1 MNTKAKRKSIIL
13 AVAHIALCTLCLV
26 FASFG
31 VGTLTAHA
39 EEGDT
44 KVYNLNLTMT
54 GYEWGKNIADVT
66 ITGEEDKITID
77 SIQFR
82 LGSGDVVTSGTFKA
96 RQYTVAIFIT
106 PKSGYDISECTN
118 STVKINSE
126 SVYLFN
132 TSGCNAETG
141 QRKIY
146 AWLDELTIPDGADV
160 PEIKSL
166 SLEGITA
173 PADGNTI
180 STSATVTATAL
191 IENPDGSTETKTDAL
206 TFNGGDWTTI
216 NLFSP
221 SETSSET
228 EFHSG
233 NTYLFRIRYS
243 LNDDYIGLSADN
255 ITVNGAPEGT
265 TVRLDSDGTILVL
278 FPTLGSDELRL
289 AEPEMEQ
296 IPAGY
301 LGTWLFYEA
310 RFAGGKYPYTVEVDH
325 SDSWINS
332 YENNAWSGYPT
343 GITCKGYRPT
353 TTQPKGSITLKV
365 TDANGTVKTF
375 TVSVGAVTEDP
386 NAIKEIRLN
395 YTIPAVGASCP
406 TEEEIKN
413 AITLLDDLEWDT
425 SYTPV
430 ARWVISGTGTTPTA
444 FEKYGTYE
452 LQLRLKIKDE
462 SVKTFAGGSLLEGI
476 IVSGDKEYKASFAN
490 WKEKSVTFFI
500 TIDAYGNN
508 IKIVTDKIEC
518 KVGVPFTGKIVL
530 SGVESGDE
538 IVIDKNYGFATN
550 LTFGTDGSITGT
562 PTSAGTYSVEI
573 RVWWKT
579 VGGTLLAIK
588 NVQVVIEDRT
598 AIDVP
603 VGKTLKYN
611 GSEQTGVESGTGYTL
626 SGTVNAT
633 DVGLYSVTVT
643 LEPGYKWPNGSLY
656 NQTVNWE
663 IVKGD
668 RVAPTGITAEN
679 ASNGA
684 SDGKIKGVTMEME
697 YRASDI
703 SSYTA
708 CTGTEITGLKKGT
721 YYVRFKENANY
732 NASSDFAVT
741 VGEDGVVTH
750 NVAVT
755 DGTGSGVYAV
765 GDSVTVKANEPAKGK
780 TFDKWTATGI
790 TLTDEQTKSTEI
802 TFTMPDANVTLTAT
816 YKDIIYT
823 VTVTDG
829 TADKTSV
836 TYGESVTVEASAPA
850 KGKTF
855 DKWTAT
861 GVTLANPTSS
871 TVTFNMPDCDVVLTA
886 TYKDIIY
893 TVTVTD
899 GTADKTSV
907 TYGESVTVEASAP
920 AKGKTFDKWTAT
932 GITLTDEQTKSTEIT
947 FTMPDCD
954 VVLTATYKELS
965 KYHVTVFGGTGAGD
979 YYESDSVTVK
989 ADTAGK
995 TFVNWTATGITLSDE
1010 DAKRAEITFIMP
1022 DGDVTLTANFKKDS
1036 VSVTVSGGTGAGDYN
1051 VGDSVTVTANVP
1063 EEGKEFDGWYVNGVK
1078 VSSDASYTFIAAESI
1093 ALEARYKNAGAGD
1106 DQPGGEQ
1113 PEVEQPEKTGLSGG
1127 AIAGI
1132 IVGSVAVAGLGGL
1145 SIFWFVIKKKKFAD
1159 LIALFKK

>member
-1 MNTKAKRKSIIL
+1 MNPKTKRRSIIL
-13 AVAHIALCTLCLV
+13 AVALIALCTLCLV

-39 EEGDT
+39 EEGDQ
-44 KVYNLNLTMT
+44 KVYELNLTMT

-82 LGSGDVVTSGTFKA
+82 PRNEEVVTSGTFKA
-96 RQYTVAIFIT
+96 MQYTVGIFIT
-106 PKSGYDISECTN
+106 PKSGYDISECTK

-132 TSGCNAETG
+132 TSGCNTETG
-141 QRKIY
+141 QRQIFD
-146 AWLDELTIPDGADV
+146 WLDELTIPAGAEV

-173 PADGNTI
+173 PSVGNTI
-180 STSATVTATAL
+180 PESTTVTATAS
-191 IENPDGSTETKTDAL
+191 IENPGGSTETKTDAL
-206 TFNGGDWTTI
+206 TFSGGDWKVI
-216 NLFSP
+216 NLNSL

-233 NTYLFRIRYS
+233 NTYLFRTRYS

-265 TVRLDSDGTILVL
+265 TVRLDSDGTIFVL

-325 SDSWINS
+325 SNSWINS

-343 GITCKGYRPT
+343 GISYKGYRPT
-353 TTQPKGSITLKV
+353 TTQPEGSITLKV

-406 TEEEIKN
+406 TEEEIKK
-413 AITLLDDLEWDT
+413 AITLPDDLEWNT

-430 ARWVISGTGTTPTA
+430 ARWIISGTTTTPTA

-508 IKIVTDKIEC
+508 IEIVTDKIEC

-579 VGGTLLAIK
+579 VGGTLLAKK

-633 DVGLYSVTVT
+633 DVGFYSVTVT

-656 NQTVNWE
+656 DQTVNWKIE
-663 IVKGD
+663 KGD

-684 SDGKIKGVTMEME
+684 SDGKIKGVTTEME

-750 NVAVT
+750 NVTVT
-755 DGTGSGVYAV
+755 DGTGSGIYAV
-765 GDSVTVKANEPAKGK
+765 GESVTVKADAPAKGK
-780 TFDKWTATGI
+780 TFDKWTATGVTIANPTSSTVTFDMPDCDVVLTATYKDIIYTVTVTGGTADKTSVTYGESVTVEASAPAKGKAFDKWTATGI

-802 TFTMPDANVTLTAT
+802 TFTMPDGNVTLTAT
-816 YKDIIYT
+816 YK
-823 VTVTDG
+823 
-829 TADKTSV
+829 
-836 TYGESVTVEASAPA
+836 E
-850 KGKTF
+850 
-855 DKWTAT
+855 
-861 GVTLANPTSS
+861 LA
-871 TVTFNMPDCDVVLTA
+871 
-886 TYKDIIY
+886 
-893 TVTVTD
+893 
-899 GTADKTSV
+899 
-907 TYGESVTVEASAP
+907 
-920 AKGKTFDKWTAT
+920 
-932 GITLTDEQTKSTEIT
+932 
-947 FTMPDCD
+947 
-954 VVLTATYKELS
+954 

-989 ADTAGK
+989 A
-995 TFVNWTATGITLSDE
+995 
-1010 DAKRAEITFIMP
+1010 
-1022 DGDVTLTANFKKDS
+1022 
-1036 VSVTVSGGTGAGDYN
+1036 N
-1051 VGDSVTVTANVP
+1051 VQ

-1078 VSSDASYTFIAAESI
+1078 VSSDASYTFTVAEGI
-1093 ALEARYKNAGAGD
+1093 ALEARYKNAG
-1106 DQPGGEQ
+1106 PGGEQ
-1113 PEVEQPEKTGLSGG
+1113 PGGEQPEKTGLSGG

-1132 IVGSVAVAGLGGL
+1132 AVGSVAVAGLGGFSL
-1145 SIFWFVIKKKKFAD
+1145 FWFVIKKKKFAD
-1159 LIALFKK
+1159 LIALFKKK

>member
-1 MNTKAKRKSIIL
+1 MNGDNNMNTKTKRKSIVL
-13 AVAHIALCTLCLV
+13 AVALIALCTLCLV

-54 GYEWGKNIADVT
+54 GYEWGKNIADVK

-82 LGSGDVVTSGTFKA
+82 PENGEVVTSGTFKA

-106 PKSGYDISECTN
+106 PKSGYDISECTK
-118 STVKINSE
+118 STVKINGK
-126 SVYLFN
+126 SVYLFDTYNCN
-132 TSGCNAETG
+132 TATG
-141 QRKIY
+141 QRRIY
-146 AWLDELTIPDGADV
+146 DWLDTLTIPDGAEV

-173 PADGNTI
+173 PTVGNTI
-180 STSATVTATAL
+180 PESTTVTATAS
-191 IENPDGSTETKTDAL
+191 IENPGGSTETKTDAL
-206 TFNGGDWTTI
+206 TFSGGDWTAI
-216 NLFSP
+216 NLVKS
-221 SETSSET
+221 SGTSSET

-233 NTYLFRIRYS
+233 NTYLFEIRYS
-243 LNDDYIGLSADN
+243 LNDDYIGLSADI

-265 TVRLDSDGTILVL
+265 TVRLDSDGTIWVL
-278 FPTLGSDELRL
+278 FPTLGNDELRL

-301 LGTWLFYEA
+301 LGTYLVYEA

-325 SDSWINS
+325 SDSWIGAK
-332 YENNAWSGYPT
+332 NNDLWGNYPT
-343 GITCKGYRPT
+343 GISYKKYRPT
-353 TTQPKGSITLKV
+353 TTQPEGSITLTV

-386 NAIKEIRLN
+386 NAIKEIALN

-406 TEEEIKN
+406 IEEEIKN
-413 AITLLDDLEWDT
+413 AITLPDDLEWDT
-425 SYTPV
+425 TYPTV
-430 ARWVISGTGTTPTA
+430 ARWIIPSTGTTPTT

-452 LQLRLKIKDE
+452 LQLRLKMKDE
-462 SVKTFAGGSLLEGI
+462 SAKTFAGQSLLEGK
-476 IVSGDKEYKASFAN
+476 IVSGDKEYKASFGSCE
-490 WKEKSVTFFI
+490 EKSVTFAI

-508 IKIVTDKIEC
+508 IEIVTDKIEC
-518 KVGVPFTGKIVL
+518 KVGVPFTGNIVL

-538 IVIDKNYGFATN
+538 IVIDSNNASSTK

-579 VGGTLLAIK
+579 VGGTLLAKK

-598 AIDVP
+598 AIAVP
-603 VGKTLKYN
+603 VGKTLQYN

-633 DVGLYSVTVT
+633 DVGSYSVTVT

-656 NQTVNWE
+656 DQTVNWKIE
-663 IVKGD
+663 KGD

-684 SDGKIKGVTMEME
+684 SDGKIKGVTTEME

-750 NVAVT
+750 NVTVT
-755 DGTGSGVYAV
+755 DGTGSGIYAV
-765 GDSVTVKANEPAKGK
+765 GVSVTVEANEPAKGK
-780 TFDKWTATGI
+780 TFDKWTATG
-790 TLTDEQTKSTEI
+790 
-802 TFTMPDANVTLTAT
+802 VT
-816 YKDIIYT
+816 I
-823 VTVTDG
+823 
-829 TADKTSV
+829 
-836 TYGESVTVEASAPA
+836 
-850 KGKTF
+850 
-855 DKWTAT
+855 
-861 GVTLANPTSS
+861 ANPTSS
-871 TVTFNMPDCDVVLTA
+871 TVTFDMPDCDVVLTA

-932 GITLTDEQTKSTEIT
+932 GVTIANPTSSTVTFDMPDCDVVLTATYKDIIYTVTVTDGTADKTSVKYGESVTVEASAPAKGKAFDKWTATGITLTDEQTKSTEIT
-947 FTMPDCD
+947 FTMPDGN
-954 VVLTATYKELS
+954 VTLTATYKELA

-989 ADTAGK
+989 
-995 TFVNWTATGITLSDE
+995 
-1010 DAKRAEITFIMP
+1010 
-1022 DGDVTLTANFKKDS
+1022 
-1036 VSVTVSGGTGAGDYN
+1036 
-1051 VGDSVTVTANVP
+1051 ANVP

-1078 VSSDASYTFIAAESI
+1078 VSSDASYTFTVAEGI
-1093 ALEARYKNAGAGD
+1093 ALEARYKNAGPGGE
-1106 DQPGGEQ
+1106 QPGGEQ

-1132 IVGSVAVAGLGGL
+1132 VVGSVAGAAALGCGGFA
-1145 SIFWFVIKKKKFAD
+1145 IFWFVIKKKKFAD
-1159 LIALFKK
+1159 LIALFKKK

>member
-1 MNTKAKRKSIIL
+1 MNTKTKRRSIIL
-13 AVAHIALCTLCLV
+13 AVALIALCTLCLV

-44 KVYNLNLTMT
+44 KIYELNLTMT

-82 LGSGDVVTSGTFKA
+82 PRNEEVVTSGTFKA
-96 RQYTVAIFIT
+96 MQYTVGIFIT
-106 PKSGYDISECTN
+106 PKSGYDISECTK

-132 TSGCNAETG
+132 TSGCNTETG
-141 QRKIY
+141 QRQIFD
-146 AWLDELTIPDGADV
+146 WLDELTIPAGAEV

-173 PADGNTI
+173 PTVGNTI
-180 STSATVTATAL
+180 PESTTVTATAS
-191 IENPDGSTETKTDAL
+191 IENPGGSTETKSDAL
-206 TFNGGDWTTI
+206 TFSGGDWKVI

-265 TVRLDSDGTILVL
+265 TVRLDSDGKIYVL

-325 SDSWINS
+325 SNSWINS
-332 YENNAWSGYPT
+332 YENNAWSGYTT

-353 TTQPKGSITLKV
+353 TTQPEGSITLTV
-365 TDANGTVKTF
+365 TDANGTVRTF

-386 NAIKEIRLN
+386 NAIKEISLN

-406 TEEEIKN
+406 TEEEIKK
-413 AITLLDDLEWDT
+413 AITLPDDLEWNT

-430 ARWVISGTGTTPTA
+430 ARWIISGTTTTPTA

-462 SVKTFAGGSLLEGI
+462 SVKTFAGGSLLEGK

-508 IKIVTDKIEC
+508 IEIVTDKIEC

-579 VGGTLLAIK
+579 VGGTLLAKK

-633 DVGLYSVTVT
+633 DVGLYSATVT

-656 NQTVNWE
+656 DQTVNWKIE
-663 IVKGD
+663 KGD

-684 SDGKIKGVTMEME
+684 SDGKIKGVTTEME

-750 NVAVT
+750 NVTVT
-755 DGTGSGVYAV
+755 DGTGSGIYAV
-765 GDSVTVKANEPAKGK
+765 GVSVTVKAN
-780 TFDKWTATGI
+780 
-790 TLTDEQTKSTEI
+790 
-802 TFTMPDANVTLTAT
+802 
-816 YKDIIYT
+816 
-823 VTVTDG
+823 
-829 TADKTSV
+829 
-836 TYGESVTVEASAPA
+836 APA

-861 GVTLANPTSS
+861 GVTIANPTSS
-871 TVTFNMPDCDVVLTA
+871 TVTFDMPDCDVVLTA

-920 AKGKTFDKWTAT
+920 AKGKAFDKWTAT

-947 FTMPDCD
+947 FTMPDGN
-954 VVLTATYKELS
+954 VTLTATYKELA

-989 ADTAGK
+989 
-995 TFVNWTATGITLSDE
+995 
-1010 DAKRAEITFIMP
+1010 
-1022 DGDVTLTANFKKDS
+1022 
-1036 VSVTVSGGTGAGDYN
+1036 
-1051 VGDSVTVTANVP
+1051 ANVP

-1078 VSSDASYTFIAAESI
+1078 VSSDASYTFTVAEGI
-1093 ALEARYKNAGAGD
+1093 ALEARYKNAGPGGE
-1106 DQPGGEQ
+1106 QPGGEQ

-1132 IVGSVAVAGLGGL
+1132 AVGSVAVAGLGGFSL
-1145 SIFWFVIKKKKFAD
+1145 FWFVIKKKSFAD
-1159 LIALFKK
+1159 LIALFKKK

>member
-1 MNTKAKRKSIIL
+1 MNTKTKRKSIVL
-13 AVAHIALCTLCLV
+13 AVALIALCTLCLV

-39 EEGDT
+39 EEGDQ

-77 SIQFR
+77 SIKFR
-82 LGSGDVVTSGTFKA
+82 LEGQEVVTSGTFKA

-106 PKSGYDISECTN
+106 PKSGYDISECMK
-118 STVKINSE
+118 STVKINGK
-126 SVYLFN
+126 SVYIFDTYN
-132 TSGCNAETG
+132 CNKTG
-141 QRKIY
+141 QRRIY
-146 AWLDELTIPDGADV
+146 NWLDTLTIPDGAEV

-180 STSATVTATAL
+180 PTSTTVTATAS
-191 IENPDGSTETKTDAL
+191 IENPDGSAETKTDAL
-206 TFNGGDWTTI
+206 TFSGGDWTAI
-216 NLFSP
+216 NLVKS
-221 SETSSET
+221 SGTSSET

-233 NTYLFRIRYS
+233 NTYLFEIRYS
-243 LNDDYIGLSADN
+243 LNDDYIGLSADI

-265 TVRLDSDGTILVL
+265 TVRLDSDGKIYVL

-301 LGTWLFYEA
+301 LGTYLFYEA

-325 SDSWINS
+325 SDSWIGAK
-332 YENNAWSGYPT
+332 NNDLWGNYPT
-343 GITCKGYRPT
+343 GISYKKNRPT
-353 TTQPKGSITLKV
+353 TTQPEGSITLTV
-365 TDANGTVKTF
+365 TDANGTVRTF

-386 NAIKEIRLN
+386 NAIKEIALN

-413 AITLLDDLEWDT
+413 AITLPDDLEWDT
-425 SYTPV
+425 TYPTV
-430 ARWVISGTGTTPTA
+430 ARWINPSTGTTPTT

-462 SVKTFAGGSLLEGI
+462 SAKTFAGQSLLKGK
-476 IVSGDKEYKASFAN
+476 IVSGDKEYKASFGS
-490 WKEKSVTFFI
+490 WKEKSVTFII

-508 IKIVTDKIEC
+508 IEIVTDKIEC
-518 KVGVPFTGKIVL
+518 KVGVPFTGNIVL

-538 IVIDKNYGFATN
+538 IVIDSNNASPTK
-550 LTFGTDGSITGT
+550 LTFGTDGSIMGT

-579 VGGTLLAIK
+579 VGGTLLAKK

-611 GSEQTGVESGTGYTL
+611 GSGQTGVESGTGYTL

-633 DVGLYSVTVT
+633 DVGFYSVTVT

-656 NQTVNWE
+656 DQTVNWKIE
-663 IVKGD
+663 KGD

-684 SDGKIKGVTMEME
+684 SDGKIKGVTTEME
-697 YRASDI
+697 YRASDV

-721 YYVRFKENANY
+721 YYVRVKENANY

-750 NVAVT
+750 NVTVT
-755 DGTGSGVYAV
+755 DGTGSGIYAV
-765 GDSVTVKANEPAKGK
+765 GVSVTVKAN
-780 TFDKWTATGI
+780 
-790 TLTDEQTKSTEI
+790 
-802 TFTMPDANVTLTAT
+802 
-816 YKDIIYT
+816 
-823 VTVTDG
+823 
-829 TADKTSV
+829 
-836 TYGESVTVEASAPA
+836 APA

-861 GVTLANPTSS
+861 GVTIANPTSS
-871 TVTFNMPDCDVVLTA
+871 TVTFDMPDCDVVLTA

-920 AKGKTFDKWTAT
+920 AKGKAFDKWTAT

-947 FTMPDCD
+947 FTMPDGN
-954 VVLTATYKELS
+954 VTLTATYKELA

-989 ADTAGK
+989 
-995 TFVNWTATGITLSDE
+995 
-1010 DAKRAEITFIMP
+1010 
-1022 DGDVTLTANFKKDS
+1022 
-1036 VSVTVSGGTGAGDYN
+1036 
-1051 VGDSVTVTANVP
+1051 ANVP

-1078 VSSDASYTFIAAESI
+1078 VSSDASYTFTVAEGI
-1093 ALEARYKNAGAGD
+1093 ALEARYKNAGLGGE
-1106 DQPGGEQ
+1106 QPGGEQPEVEQ

-1132 IVGSVAVAGLGGL
+1132 AVGSVAVAGVGGFSL
-1145 SIFWFVIKKKKFAD
+1145 FWFVIKKKKFAD
-1159 LIALFKK
+1159 LIALFKNK

>member
-1 MNTKAKRKSIIL
+1 MNTKTKRRSIIL
-13 AVAHIALCTLCLV
+13 AVALIALCTLCLV

-39 EEGDT
+39 EEGDQ

-77 SIQFR
+77 SIKFR
-82 LGSGDVVTSGTFKA
+82 LEGQEVVTSGTFKA

-106 PKSGYDISECTN
+106 PKSGYDISECTK
-118 STVKINSE
+118 STVKINGK
-126 SVYLFN
+126 SVYIFDTYN
-132 TSGCNAETG
+132 CNKTG
-141 QRKIY
+141 QRRIY
-146 AWLDELTIPDGADV
+146 DWLDTLTIPDGAEV

-173 PADGNTI
+173 PAVENTI
-180 STSATVTATAL
+180 SSPTVTATAS
-191 IENPDGSTETKTDAL
+191 IENPDGSAETKTDAL
-206 TFNGGDWTTI
+206 TFSGGDWTAI
-216 NLFSP
+216 NLVKS
-221 SETSSET
+221 SGTSSET

-233 NTYLFRIRYS
+233 NTYLFEIRYS
-243 LNDDYIGLSADN
+243 LNDDYIGLSADI
-255 ITVNGAPEGT
+255 ITVKGAPEGT
-265 TVRLDSDGTILVL
+265 TVRLDSDGKIYVL

-301 LGTWLFYEA
+301 LGTYLFYEA

-325 SDSWINS
+325 SDSWIGAK
-332 YENNAWSGYPT
+332 NNDLWGNYPT
-343 GITCKGYRPT
+343 GISYKKYRPT
-353 TTQPKGSITLKV
+353 TTQPEGSITLTV
-365 TDANGTVKTF
+365 TDANGTVRTF

-386 NAIKEIRLN
+386 NAIKEISLN
-395 YTIPAVGASCP
+395 YTIPAIGASCP
-406 TEEEIKN
+406 IAEEIKN
-413 AITLLDDLEWDT
+413 AITLPDDLEWDT
-425 SYTPV
+425 TYPTV
-430 ARWVISGTGTTPTA
+430 ARWIIQSTGTTPTT

-462 SVKTFAGGSLLEGI
+462 SAKTFAGQSLLKGK
-476 IVSGDKEYKASFAN
+476 IVSGDREYKASFGS
-490 WKEKSVTFFI
+490 WKEKSVTFII

-508 IKIVTDKIEC
+508 IEIVTDKIEC
-518 KVGVPFTGKIVL
+518 KVGVPFTGNIVL

-538 IVIDKNYGFATN
+538 IVIASYNASPTE
-550 LTFGTDGSITGT
+550 LTFGADGSITGT

-579 VGGTLLAIK
+579 VGGTLLAKK

-598 AIDVP
+598 AIAVP

-633 DVGLYSVTVT
+633 DVGFYSVTVT

-656 NQTVNWE
+656 DQTVNWKIE
-663 IVKGD
+663 KGD

-684 SDGKIKGVTMEME
+684 SDGKIKGVTTEME

-750 NVAVT
+750 NVTVT
-755 DGTGSGVYAV
+755 DGTGSGIYAV
-765 GDSVTVKANEPAKGK
+765 GESVTVKADAPAKGK
-780 TFDKWTATGI
+780 TFDKWTATGVTI
-790 TLTDEQTKSTEI
+790 ANPTSSTV
-802 TFTMPDANVTLTAT
+802 TFDMPDCDVVLTAT

-861 GVTLANPTSS
+861 GVTIANPTSS
-871 TVTFNMPDCDVVLTA
+871 TVTFDMPDCDVVLTA

-947 FTMPDCD
+947 FTMPDGN
-954 VVLTATYKELS
+954 VTLTATYKELA

-979 YYESDSVTVK
+979 YYERDSVTVK
-989 ADTAGK
+989 
-995 TFVNWTATGITLSDE
+995 
-1010 DAKRAEITFIMP
+1010 
-1022 DGDVTLTANFKKDS
+1022 
-1036 VSVTVSGGTGAGDYN
+1036 
-1051 VGDSVTVTANVP
+1051 ANVP

-1078 VSSDASYTFIAAESI
+1078 VSSDASYTFTVAEGI
-1093 ALEARYKNAGAGD
+1093 ALEARYKNAGPGGE
-1106 DQPGGEQ
+1106 QPGGEQ

-1132 IVGSVAVAGLGGL
+1132 VVGSVAGAAALGCGGFA
-1145 SIFWFVIKKKKFAD
+1145 IFWFVIKKKKFAD
-1159 LIALFKK
+1159 LIALFKKK

>member
-31 VGTLTAHA
+31 VGTITAHA

-77 SIQFR
+77 RIEFR
-82 LGSGDVVTSGTFKA
+82 PGNGEVVTSGTFKA

-132 TSGCNAETG
+132 TSGCNTETG
-141 QRKIY
+141 QRQIFD
-146 AWLDELTIPDGADV
+146 WLDELTIPAGAEV

-180 STSATVTATAL
+180 PESTTVTATAS

-206 TFNGGDWTTI
+206 TFNGGDWKVI

-265 TVRLDSDGTILVL
+265 TVRLDSDGTIFVL

-296 IPAGY
+296 IPTGY

-310 RFAGGKYPYTVEVDH
+310 RFAGGKYPYTVEVDY
-325 SDSWINS
+325 SNSWINS

-353 TTQPKGSITLKV
+353 TTQPEGSITLKV

-656 NQTVNWE
+656 DQTVNWE

-684 SDGKIKGVTMEME
+684 SDGKIKGVTTEME

-732 NASSDFAVT
+732 NASSDFVVT

-802 TFTMPDANVTLTAT
+802 TFTMPDGNVT
-816 YKDIIYT
+816 
-823 VTVTDG
+823 
-829 TADKTSV
+829 
-836 TYGESVTVEASAPA
+836 
-850 KGKTF
+850 
-855 DKWTAT
+855 
-861 GVTLANPTSS
+861 
-871 TVTFNMPDCDVVLTA
+871 LTA

-932 GITLTDEQTKSTEIT
+932 GITLTDEQTKSTKIT
-947 FTMPDCD
+947 FTMPDFD
-954 VVLTATYKELS
+954 VVLTATYKELA
-965 KYHVTVFGGTGAGD
+965 KYHITVFGGTGAGD

-1078 VSSDASYTFIAAESI
+1078 VSSDASYTFIVAESI
-1093 ALEARYKNAGAGD
+1093 ALEARYKNAGSGD

-1132 IVGSVAVAGLGGL
+1132 IVGSVAVAGLGGF

>member
-1 MNTKAKRKSIIL
+1 MNTKTKRRSIIL
-13 AVAHIALCTLCLV
+13 AVALIALCTLCLV

-44 KVYNLNLTMT
+44 KIYELNLTMT

-82 LGSGDVVTSGTFKA
+82 PRNEEVVTSGTFKA
-96 RQYTVAIFIT
+96 MQYTVGIFIT
-106 PKSGYDISECTN
+106 PKSGYDISECTK

-132 TSGCNAETG
+132 TSGCNTETG
-141 QRKIY
+141 QRQIFD
-146 AWLDELTIPDGADV
+146 WLDELTIPAGAEV

-173 PADGNTI
+173 PTVGNTI
-180 STSATVTATAL
+180 PESTTVTATAS
-191 IENPDGSTETKTDAL
+191 IENPGGSTETKSDAL
-206 TFNGGDWTTI
+206 TFSGGDWKVI

-265 TVRLDSDGTILVL
+265 TVRLDSDGKIYVL

-325 SDSWINS
+325 SNSWINS
-332 YENNAWSGYPT
+332 YENNAWSGYTT

-353 TTQPKGSITLKV
+353 TTQPEGSITLTV
-365 TDANGTVKTF
+365 TDANGTVRTF

-386 NAIKEIRLN
+386 NAIKEISLN

-406 TEEEIKN
+406 TEEEIKK
-413 AITLLDDLEWDT
+413 AITLPDDLEWNT

-430 ARWVISGTGTTPTA
+430 ARWIISGTTTTPTA

-462 SVKTFAGGSLLEGI
+462 SVKTFAGGSLLEGK

-508 IKIVTDKIEC
+508 IEIVTDKIEC

-579 VGGTLLAIK
+579 VGGTLLAKK

-633 DVGLYSVTVT
+633 DVGLYSATVT

-656 NQTVNWE
+656 DQTVNWKIE
-663 IVKGD
+663 KGD

-684 SDGKIKGVTMEME
+684 SDGKIKGVTTEME

-750 NVAVT
+750 NVTVT
-755 DGTGSGVYAV
+755 DGTGSGIYAV
-765 GDSVTVKANEPAKGK
+765 GVSVTVKANAPAKGK
-780 TFDKWTATGI
+780 TFDKWTATGVTI
-790 TLTDEQTKSTEI
+790 ANPTSSTV
-802 TFTMPDANVTLTAT
+802 TFDMPDCDVVLTAT
-816 YKDIIYT
+816 YKDIIYI

-861 GVTLANPTSS
+861 GVTIANPTSS
-871 TVTFNMPDCDVVLTA
+871 TVTFDMPDCDVVLTA

-893 TVTVTD
+893 IVTVTD

-920 AKGKTFDKWTAT
+920 AKGKAFDKWTAT

-947 FTMPDCD
+947 FTMPDGN
-954 VVLTATYKELS
+954 VTLTATYKELA

-989 ADTAGK
+989 
-995 TFVNWTATGITLSDE
+995 
-1010 DAKRAEITFIMP
+1010 
-1022 DGDVTLTANFKKDS
+1022 
-1036 VSVTVSGGTGAGDYN
+1036 
-1051 VGDSVTVTANVP
+1051 ANVP

-1078 VSSDASYTFIAAESI
+1078 VSSDASYTFTVAEGI
-1093 ALEARYKNAGAGD
+1093 ALEARYKNAGPGGE
-1106 DQPGGEQ
+1106 QPGGEQ

-1132 IVGSVAVAGLGGL
+1132 AVGSVAVAGLGGFSL
-1145 SIFWFVIKKKKFAD
+1145 FWFVIKKKSFAD
-1159 LIALFKK
+1159 LIALFKKK